1 AQIVRSTRNP
11 LSRHRSQSPQMHS
24 SSNNRRCLVL
34 RDRMSTGRITMIHE
48 QETKRAAAPRQ
59 TSVRCGACGKDTN
72 GRRPSAP
79 NIPSSNS
86 GETQRKQSAA
96 SRLPELPRAQPET
109 TDAKILS
116 SWMYSSCGFGSAG
129 LYQTGGCRREWEH
142 DGRDVGNLSSVLLC
156 CMMNSV
162 PRVREEVCFHAHET
176 SRVHCFRRSTVLR
189 PDVWR
194 DHRRRDRP
202 GRRRGGG
209 RRGNRLE

>member
-1 AQIVRSTRNP
+1 
-11 LSRHRSQSPQMHS
+11 MHS
-24 SSNNRRCLVL
+24 SSNNRRCLGL

-48 QETKRAAAPRQ
+48 QETKRAAASRQ

-96 SRLPELPRAQPET
+96 SRLPELPRAQLET

-129 LYQTGGCRREWEH
+129 LYQTGVVAENRNTREGKCLH
-142 DGRDVGNLSSVLLC
+142 IL
-156 CMMNSV
+156 
-162 PRVREEVCFHAHET
+162 
-176 SRVHCFRRSTVLR
+176 LR
-189 PDVWR
+189 PSLLYDAFR
-194 DHRRRDRP
+194 SQGP
-202 GRRRGGG
+202 EGG
-209 RRGNRLE
+209 LLP